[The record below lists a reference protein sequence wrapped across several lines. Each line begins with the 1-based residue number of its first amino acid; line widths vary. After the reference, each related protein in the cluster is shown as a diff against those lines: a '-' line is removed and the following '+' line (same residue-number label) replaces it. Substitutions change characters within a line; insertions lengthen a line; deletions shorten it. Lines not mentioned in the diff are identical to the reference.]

1 MNSFPKWA
9 KNLIFLLI
17 YILSGAA
24 LILII
29 DGLSTGTEELTPFN
43 TAIENF
49 ILTIRTPGLTHFMI
63 NVTNAGSPFVLFIIA
78 TILVMVLILHDE
90 IYDTFLF
97 IFSMLLS
104 VISFV
109 VLKNAFQISRP
120 DAVLVGI
127 AGWSFPSG
135 HATIATTF
143 FLTFAHSFIDWTKHW
158 WSRILLILLSIF
170 GAFLVCFS
178 RIYLGAHWAL
188 DILAGIALG
197 LLSVSFTILLFNIF
211 LEEETWRRLR
221 NRRKRS
227 HSSPQA

>member
-1 MNSFPKWA
+1 MKFFPKWA
-9 KNLIFLLI
+9 KNLIFLLV
-17 YILSGAA
+17 YIFSGAA

-29 DGLSTGTEELTPFN
+29 DGLSTGTELTPFN
-43 TAIENF
+43 TAIEKF

-90 IYDTFLF
+90 IYDSFLF
-97 IFSMLLS
+97 IFSMLFS
-104 VISFV
+104 VIAFV
-109 VLKNAFQISRP
+109 VLKNAFQLSRP
-120 DAVLVGI
+120 DAVIVGI

-158 WSRILLILLSIF
+158 WSRLVLVIVSIL
-170 GAFLVCFS
+170 GALLVCFS

-197 LLSVSFTILLFNIF
+197 LLCVSFTILLFNIF
-211 LEEETWRRLR
+211 LEEETWRRLK
-221 NRRKRS
+221 NRRKRA
-227 HSSPQA
+227 Q